1 MKVSSMT
8 ASPSRRSS
16 LARALAP
23 FPFAVFLALAPAGL
37 VGCGEGERISLSSIA
52 PPVIRVMLGDERE
65 QATIG
70 IADAWEAF
78 SEDKNPY
85 ADRGSNLVTTISAGP
100 TGIVIRGVATGSN
113 VVRVRIH
120 QGSAFT
126 LDAVGSRTAYRG
138 ELIVRRK
145 GARLQFINELDA
157 ETYVAGVIV
166 NEIGDGQSP
175 SAYRAQS
182 VVARTYAY
190 TRVLENPG
198 AAFHVYDSQQSQV
211 YRGVSLPK
219 NAVTTVDELSRRTA
233 ETRGVILTWHSEPFP
248 TYYFSTCG
256 GHTTEA
262 GTAALAS
269 GGATEPLFGVPCKY
283 CESSKYFRW
292 TENVDVAA
300 LTSNLKPWGVRAPIT
315 GIDWTKLGRGS
326 WVAEVTITYGPSGAK
341 KVLPGL
347 DFRKAAGIRSMCIE
361 SATPSEDGTTLVVK
375 GKGWGHGVGMCQV
388 GCQEM
393 ARRGFAGDQIL
404 RYYYPGAEFT
414 RIY

>member
-1 MKVSSMT
+1 MI
-8 ASPSRRSS
+8 ASPPPAPTPRRAA

-23 FPFAVFLALAPAGL
+23 VMTLACLAL
-37 VGCGEGERISLSSIA
+37 VGCGDGERIPLSSIA
-52 PPVIRVMLGDERE
+52 PPTIRVMLGDERE

-78 SEDKNPY
+78 SEDKTPF

-100 TGIVIRGVATGSN
+100 TGIVLRGVATGSSLLRM
-113 VVRVRIH
+113 RVH
-120 QGSAFT
+120 AGGAFT
-126 LDAVGSRTAYRG
+126 LDAVGWRTAYRG
-138 ELIVRRK
+138 DLLVRRK
-145 GARLQFINELDA
+145 GTRLQFVNELDV
-157 ETYVAGVIV
+157 ETYVAGVII
-166 NEIGDGQSP
+166 NEIGDGQAP
-175 SAYRAQS
+175 SAYRAQA

-190 TRVLENPG
+190 TRIQENPG

-219 NAVTTVDELSRRTA
+219 NGVTTVDELGQRTA

-315 GIDWTKLGRGS
+315 GIDWTKLGRGA
-326 WVAEVTITYGPSGAK
+326 WVAEVTITYGPNGAK

-347 DFRKAAGIRSMCIE
+347 IRSMCIE
-361 SATPSEDGTTLVVK
+361 SATPSPDGTTLVVK